1 MDSIF
6 REQLSDLIEL
16 EDIKMVDSCNKKVI
30 STSIFIPEDPS
41 VSCKTFG
48 YFTDL
53 IKSVETFSNTGL
65 DKWVYR
71 IYVDDMF
78 FSGISQKELETA
90 VAAGDKFGSK
100 DVESLIKSVEKEAG
114 DSDSSSSS
122 SSPSK
127 KKKTKKSS
135 NIVEDK
141 DSKYTY
147 AYNKESSEGSMS
159 LETKKTVKVIREK
172 LKKQRKTGDINS
184 SNVLRLKKMMK
195 LLNLYLKVI
204 QESKSPRYRNIE
216 IVRFNCDKV
225 KLSKKNILGHP
236 STFGSIMR
244 FLPLFDKKVDMF
256 VSVNSRLSVTP
267 LMKHIIDYWENAE
280 EGKKKLLTL
289 TYQTGASRG
298 NYGFIGQCIYDNL
311 LLDIIKIQAKIQ
323 DKKELTPNDKLLVQS
338 IDDMFSLK
346 ENLMSIPPENRMSFL
361 KIKKIKSR
369 EELKREYGDLYNRFT
384 EFKKIGKLVGY
395 TNNSKSPNY
404 NIWSKSI
411 AAGFFGMKKDAVLF
425 SERAKV
431 FCNLLRYLINTGNKF
446 SYGIDE
452 VFLKLVL
459 GFECGTLDYN
469 YGRVKYGDM
478 SEFKM
483 KKREHLQV
491 KLDYVTNI
499 LPSSEA
505 GGISQELFSDVYRFN
520 PKNYVTN
527 SKGNALSVKSPISS
541 KHGFD
546 DMTTANLIDNPDY
559 TIPGIHNSKNLLTDK
574 DNNNVQKND
583 SLTVRFLNECDEPK
597 TEYGLDPEFLDVSLL
612 DMFKTLDEHK
622 RFIIYDTGI
631 DNDAPFYLFIKDDNE
646 WTAHFTRVNLK
657 TVALKDIPKLLVK
670 LIRHFRSNCV
680 NYKLEIIGEF

>member
-6 REQLSDLIEL
+6 RETL
-16 EDIKMVDSCNKKVI
+16 EEFIDIKEIKMVDTRNKKVI

-65 DKWVYR
+65 EGWVYR

-78 FSGISQKELETA
+78 FSGISQKELESA
-90 VAAGDKFGSK
+90 VSAGDKFGSK
-100 DVESLIKSVEKEAG
+100 DIEEIVISIEKEKEAG
-114 DSDSSSSS
+114 DSASL
-122 SSPSK
+122 SPSK
-127 KKKTKKSS
+127 TKKTKKSS

-141 DSKYTY
+141 DSKYNY

-159 LETKKTVKVIREK
+159 PETKKTVKAIRDK

-184 SNVLRLKKMMK
+184 SNVLRLKKMIK

-244 FLPLFDKKVDMF
+244 FLPLFDKNVDMF

-280 EGKKKLLTL
+280 EAKKKLLTV
-289 TYQTGASRG
+289 TYQTSASKA

-311 LLDIIKIQAKIQ
+311 LLDIIKIQLKIE

-338 IDDMFSLK
+338 IDDIFSMK
-346 ENLMSIPPENRMSFL
+346 ENLMSIPPEKRMSFL
-361 KIKKIKSR
+361 KINKIKSK
-369 EELKREYGDLYNRFT
+369 EELKREFGDLYNRFS
-384 EFKKIGKLVGY
+384 EFKKIGKLIGY
-395 TNNSKSPNY
+395 TNNSKSPNHK
-404 NIWSKSI
+404 IWSRSI

-425 SERAKV
+425 SERTKV
-431 FCNLLRYLINTGNKF
+431 FCNLLKYLINTGNKF

-469 YGRVKYGDM
+469 YEVVKYGDM
-478 SEFKM
+478 GEFKM
-483 KKREHLQV
+483 GKREQLQV
-491 KLDYVTNI
+491 KVDYVTNI
-499 LPSSEA
+499 LPSSES

-520 PKNYVTN
+520 PANTVIN
-527 SKGNALSVKSPISS
+527 SKGNALSVKSP
-541 KHGFD
+541 
-546 DMTTANLIDNPDY
+546 
-559 TIPGIHNSKNLLTDK
+559 
-574 DNNNVQKND
+574 
-583 SLTVRFLNECDEPK
+583 
-597 TEYGLDPEFLDVSLL
+597 
-612 DMFKTLDEHK
+612 
-622 RFIIYDTGI
+622 
-631 DNDAPFYLFIKDDNE
+631 
-646 WTAHFTRVNLK
+646 
-657 TVALKDIPKLLVK
+657 
-670 LIRHFRSNCV
+670 
-680 NYKLEIIGEF
+680 

>member
-1 MDSIF
+1 MDYIF
-6 REQLSDLIEL
+6 RETLGKLIEL
-16 EDIKMVDSCNKKVI
+16 EEIKIVDACNKKVI
-30 STSIFIPEDPS
+30 STSIFIPENPS
-41 VSCKTFG
+41 VSCKTFA

-78 FSGISQKELETA
+78 FSGISQKELESA
-90 VAAGDKFGSK
+90 VKAGDKFGSK
-100 DVESLIKSVEKEAG
+100 VVEEMITDIEKDISA
-114 DSDSSSSS
+114 S
-122 SSPSK
+122 SSPV
-127 KKKTKKSS
+127 KKTKKSS
-135 NIVEDK
+135 NIAENK
-141 DSKYTY
+141 DSQYEY
-147 AYNKESSEGSMS
+147 NYNKDISNGSMS
-159 LETKKTVKVIREK
+159 PETKKTVKAIRNE
-172 LKKQRKTGDINS
+172 LKKPRTKGVTNS
-184 SNVLRLKKMMK
+184 NNVLRLKKMMK

-216 IVRFNCDKV
+216 IVRYNCDKV
-225 KLSKKNILGHP
+225 KLSKKNLPGHP

-256 VSVNSRLSVTP
+256 VSINSRLPVTP

-280 EGKKKLLTL
+280 DKQKKLLTL
-289 TYQTGASRG
+289 TYQTSASRA

-338 IDDMFSLK
+338 IDDIFSLK
-346 ENLMSIPPENRMSFL
+346 ENLMSIPHEKRMSFF
-361 KIKKIKSR
+361 KIKKIDSE
-369 EELKREYGDLYNRFT
+369 EELKRKYGNLYNRFT

-395 TNNSKSPNY
+395 TNNSKSQNY
-404 NIWSKSI
+404 KIWSKSI

-425 SERAKV
+425 GERTKV
-431 FCNLLRYLINTGNKF
+431 FCNLLKYFINTGNKF

-452 VFLKLVL
+452 VFLKLIL

-469 YGRVKYGDM
+469 YGYVKYGDM
-478 SEFKM
+478 GEFKIG
-483 KKREHLQV
+483 KREHLQV

-505 GGISQELFSDVYRFN
+505 GGISQELFSAVYRFN

-541 KHGFD
+541 NHGFD

-583 SLTVRFLNECDEPK
+583 SLTVRFLNESDEPK
-597 TEYGLDPEFLDVSLL
+597 TEYGLDPEFLDVSFL
-612 DMFKTLDEHK
+612 DMFKILDEHK

-631 DNDAPFYLFIKDDNE
+631 DNDSPFYLFIKDDNE

-657 TVALKDIPKLLVK
+657 TVQLKDIPKLLVK
-670 LIRHFRSNCV
+670 LIRHFRNNCV

>member
-6 REQLSDLIEL
+6 SEQLSDLIDL
-16 EDIKMVDSCNKKVI
+16 EEIKMVDSCNKKVI

-41 VSCKTFG
+41 VTFKTFG

-78 FSGISQKELETA
+78 FSGISQKELESA
-90 VAAGDKFGSK
+90 VKAGDKFGSK
-100 DVESLIKSVEKEAG
+100 DLESIIKSVEKESG
-114 DSDSSSSS
+114 DSAS
-122 SSPSK
+122 SSPL
-127 KKKTKKSS
+127 KKTKKSS

-141 DSKYTY
+141 DSKYNYT
-147 AYNKESSEGSMS
+147 YNKEVSNGSMS
-159 LETKKTVKVIREK
+159 PETKKTVKAIREK
-172 LKKQRKTGDINS
+172 LKKPIEDKGVNS

-225 KLSKKNILGHP
+225 KLSKKNLPGHP

-256 VSVNSRLSVTP
+256 VSINSRLPVTP
-267 LMKHIIDYWENAE
+267 LMKQIIDYWENA
-280 EGKKKLLTL
+280 KDKQKKLLTL
-289 TYQTGASRG
+289 TYQTSASRA

-323 DKKELTPNDKLLVQS
+323 DKKRLTPNDKLLVQS
-338 IDDMFSLK
+338 IDDIFSLK
-346 ENLMSIPPENRMSFL
+346 ENLMSIPTENRMSFS
-361 KIKKIKSR
+361 KIKKIKSN
-369 EELKREYGDLYNRFT
+369 EELKREYGDHYNRFT
-384 EFKKIGKLVGY
+384 EFKKIGKLIGY
-395 TNNSKSPNY
+395 TNNPKSPNHK
-404 NIWSKSI
+404 IWSKSI
-411 AAGFFGMKKDAVLF
+411 AAGFFGMKNDAVLF
-425 SERAKV
+425 GERAKL
-431 FCNLLRYLINTGNKF
+431 FCSLLKYLINTGNKF

-452 VFLKLVL
+452 VFLKLIL

-469 YGRVKYGDM
+469 YGQVKYGDM
-478 SEFKM
+478 GEFKRG
-483 KKREHLQV
+483 KRQHLQV
-491 KLDYVTNI
+491 ELDYVTNI
-499 LPSSEA
+499 LPSSDS
-505 GGISQELFSDVYRFN
+505 GGISQELFSDVHRFN

-527 SKGNALSVKSPISS
+527 SKGNGLSVKSPISIKS
-541 KHGFD
+541 GFD
-546 DMTTANLIDNPDY
+546 DMTSANLIDNPDY
-559 TIPGIHNSKNLLTDK
+559 IIAGIHNSKNLLTDK

-583 SLTVRFLNECDEPK
+583 RLTVRFLNETDEPK
-597 TEYGLDPEFLDVSLL
+597 TEYGPDPEFLDVSFL
-612 DMFKTLDEHK
+612 DMFKILDEHK
-622 RFIIYDTGI
+622 RFIIYDSGI
-631 DNDAPFYLFIKDDNE
+631 ISDAPYYLFIKDDNE

-680 NYKLEIIGEF
+680 NYKLEILDEF

>member
-6 REQLSDLIEL
+6 SEQLSDLIDL
-16 EDIKMVDSCNKKVI
+16 EEIKMVDSCNKKVI

-41 VSCKTFG
+41 VTFKTFG

-78 FSGISQKELETA
+78 FSGISQKELESA
-90 VAAGDKFGSK
+90 VKAGDKFGSK
-100 DVESLIKSVEKEAG
+100 DLESIIKSVEKESG
-114 DSDSSSSS
+114 DSASL
-122 SSPSK
+122 SPL
-127 KKKTKKSS
+127 KKTKKSS
-135 NIVEDK
+135 NILEDK
-141 DSKYTY
+141 DSKYNY
-147 AYNKESSEGSMS
+147 AYNKELSDTSMS
-159 LETKKTVKVIREK
+159 PETKKTVKAIREK
-172 LKKQRKTGDINS
+172 LKKPIDDKGVNS

-225 KLSKKNILGHP
+225 KLSKKNLPGHP

-244 FLPLFDKKVDMF
+244 LLPLFDKKVDMF
-256 VSVNSRLSVTP
+256 VSINSRLPVTP
-267 LMKHIIDYWENAE
+267 LMKQIIDYWENA
-280 EGKKKLLTL
+280 KDKQKKLLTL
-289 TYQTGASRG
+289 TYQTGASST
-298 NYGFIGQCIYDNL
+298 NYGFIGQCIHDNL
-311 LLDIIKIQAKIQ
+311 LLDITKIQSKID
-323 DKKELTPNDKLLVQS
+323 DKKELTTNDKLLVQS
-338 IDDMFSLK
+338 IDDIFSLK
-346 ENLMSIPPENRMSFL
+346 ENLMSIPPENRMSFS
-361 KIKKIKSR
+361 KIKKIKSK

-384 EFKKIGKLVGY
+384 EFKKIGKLIGY

-404 NIWSKSI
+404 KIWSKSI

-425 SERAKV
+425 GERTKV
-431 FCNLLRYLINTGNKF
+431 FCNLLKYLINTGNKF

-459 GFECGTLDYN
+459 GFECGSLDYN
-469 YGRVKYGDM
+469 YEVVKYGDM
-478 SEFKM
+478 GEFKTG
-483 KKREHLQV
+483 KREQLQV
-491 KLDYVTNI
+491 KVDYVTNI
-499 LPSSEA
+499 LPSSES
-505 GGISQELFSDVYRFN
+505 GGISQELFSEVYRFSPTN
-520 PKNYVTN
+520 TVTN
-527 SKGNALSVKSPISS
+527 SKGNAVSVKSPISS
-541 KHGFD
+541 KYFFD

-559 TIPGIHNSKNLLTDK
+559 IIAGIHNSKNLLTDK

-583 SLTVRFLNECDEPK
+583 RLTVRFLNYSDEPE
-597 TEYGLDPEFLDVSLL
+597 TEYGLDPEFLDVSFL
-612 DMFKTLDEHK
+612 DMFKILDEHK
-622 RFIIYDTGI
+622 RFIIYDSGI
-631 DNDAPFYLFIKDDNE
+631 TLDAPYYLFIKDDNE

-680 NYKLEIIGEF
+680 NYKLEILDEF

>member
-6 REQLSDLIEL
+6 REQLSDLIDLKE
-16 EDIKMVDSCNKKVI
+16 IKMVDVCNKKVI

-53 IKSVETFSNTGL
+53 IKNVETFSNTGL
-65 DKWVYR
+65 EGWVYR

-78 FSGISQKELETA
+78 FSGISQKELES
-90 VAAGDKFGSK
+90 VVKAGDKFGSK
-100 DVESLIKSVEKEAG
+100 DIEEIVISIEKEKEAG
-114 DSDSSSSS
+114 DSASL
-122 SSPSK
+122 SPSK
-127 KKKTKKSS
+127 TKKTKKSS

-141 DSKYTY
+141 DSKYNY
-147 AYNKESSEGSMS
+147 AYNKESSETSMS
-159 LETKKTVKVIREK
+159 PETKKTVKAIRYK
-172 LKKQRKTGDINS
+172 LKKQQKTGDINS
-184 SNVLRLKKMMK
+184 NNVLRLKKMMK
-195 LLNLYLKVI
+195 LLNLYLRVI

-216 IVRFNCDKV
+216 IIRFNCDKV

-280 EGKKKLLTL
+280 DKQKKLLTL
-289 TYQTGASRG
+289 TYQTSVSRG

-311 LLDIIKIQAKIQ
+311 LQDIIKIQLKIES
-323 DKKELTPNDKLLVQS
+323 KKELTPNDKLLVQS
-338 IDDMFSLK
+338 IDDIFSMK
-346 ENLMSIPPENRMSFL
+346 ENLMSIPPEKRMSFL
-361 KIKKIKSR
+361 KINKIKSK
-369 EELKREYGDLYNRFT
+369 EELKREFGDLYNRFT
-384 EFKKIGKLVGY
+384 EFKKIGKLIGY
-395 TNNSKSPNY
+395 TNNPKSPNY
-404 NIWSKSI
+404 KIWSKSI

-425 SERAKV
+425 GERTKV
-431 FCNLLRYLINTGNKF
+431 FCNLLKYLINTGNKF

-459 GFECGTLDYN
+459 GFECGSLDYN
-469 YGRVKYGDM
+469 YEVIKYGDM
-478 SEFKM
+478 GEFKTG
-483 KKREHLQV
+483 KREQLQV
-491 KLDYVTNI
+491 KVDYVTNI
-499 LPSSEA
+499 LPSSES
-505 GGISQELFSDVYRFN
+505 GGISQELFSEVYRFSPTN
-520 PKNYVTN
+520 SVTN
-527 SKGNALSVKSPISS
+527 SKGNAVSVKSPLSS
-541 KHGFD
+541 KYGFD
-546 DMTTANLIDNPDY
+546 DMTTANLIDNTDY
-559 TIPGIHNSKNLLTDK
+559 IIAGIHNSKNLLTDK

-583 SLTVRFLNECDEPK
+583 RLTVRFLNYSDEPE
-597 TEYGLDPEFLDVSLL
+597 TEYGLDPEFLDVSFM

-631 DNDAPFYLFIKDDNE
+631 DNDAPFYLFIQDDNE

-657 TVALKDIPKLLVK
+657 KVPLKDIPKLLVK

-680 NYKLEIIGEF
+680 NYKLEIQGEF